1 MFNRKVKI
9 FKKEEDKEKEKI
21 EKFICQS
28 ECDKIKE
35 ENERE
40 ELQRVIESRRED
52 KRRQEKVKKMLD
64 ELDEKERKRKEL
76 QEKIELQE
84 QEEWV
89 YVEGIKGMT
98 EDMKGYDDFQF
109 EVGKTYI
116 KDGLIEI
123 CKNGF
128 HLSLNL
134 KDAMCHYGL
143 CKGNRFF
150 KVRALVR
157 KEDLDKY
164 GTITEVDN
172 FLYGKQ
178 KIIKNKLV
186 SKEIEILE
194 ELSDEELF
202 EEYNKFESGKSRWIE
217 DIDDFKYCRKHGE
230 IKLAEN
236 KLNIKLILLGVNELL
251 VKILTRDFD
260 DIKSRE
266 IFVDYVEAL
275 SKENIS
281 RDMFI
286 YLIIE
291 EQKRILRVFGSK

>member
-1 MFNRKVKI
+1 MFNRDI
-9 FKKEEDKEKEKI
+9 FKKKEDKEKT

-28 ECDKIKE
+28 ECDKI
-35 ENERE
+35 R
-40 ELQRVIESRRED
+40 ESRRDER
-52 KRRQEKVKKMLD
+52 KREEKIQKMLE
-64 ELDEKERKRKEL
+64 ELDEKERERKEL
-76 QEKIELQE
+76 QRKIELQE

-98 EDMKGYDDFQF
+98 KDMKGYGDFQF

-116 KDGLIEI
+116 KDGLIET

-134 KDAMCHYGL
+134 EDVLYHYGL

-164 GTITEVDN
+164 GTVTEIDN
-172 FLYGKQ
+172 YFYGKQ

-194 ELSDEELF
+194 EFSDEELF
-202 EEYNKFESGKSRWIE
+202 EEYKEMENKKSKWIE
-217 DIDDFKYCRKHGE
+217 DIDDFIYCRKHGE
-230 IKLAEN
+230 NKLAEE
-236 KLNIKLILLGVNELL
+236 KLNVKLIALGINELL
-251 VKILTRDFD
+251 VNILTKDFI

-275 SKENIS
+275 NKEQLS

-291 EQKRILRVFGSK
+291 EQKRILKTYGCK

>member
-1 MFNRKVKI
+1 MFNRKI
-9 FKKEEDKEKEKI
+9 FKKKEDKEKTKE
-21 EKFICQS
+21 FICQS

-35 ENERE
+35 EKERE
-40 ELQRVIESRRED
+40 ELQEKIESRRED

-64 ELDEKERKRKEL
+64 ELDKKEKERKEL
-76 QEKIELQE
+76 QEKIELQR

-134 KDAMCHYGL
+134 EDVLHHYGL

-157 KEDLDKY
+157 KKDLDEY

-172 FLYGKQ
+172 FFYGKQ

-194 ELSDEELF
+194 EFSDEELF
-202 EEYNKFESGKSRWIE
+202 EEYKEMKSGKSKWIE

-230 IKLAEN
+230 NKLAEA
-236 KLNIKLILLGVNELL
+236 KLNVKLIVLGVNELL
-251 VKILTRDFD
+251 VNILTKDFD
-260 DIKSRE
+260 SIKSRE

-286 YLIIE
+286 YLITE
-291 EQKRILRVFGSK
+291 EQKRILRLYGSK

>member
-1 MFNRKVKI
+1 MFNRKI
-9 FKKEEDKEKEKI
+9 FKKKEDKEKAKG
-21 EKFICQS
+21 FICKRES
-28 ECDKIKE
+28 EKIKE
-35 ENERE
+35 EKERE
-40 ELQRVIESRRED
+40 EMEVLQD

-64 ELDEKERKRKEL
+64 ELDKKEKERKEL
-76 QEKIELQE
+76 QEKIELQR

-134 KDAMCHYGL
+134 EDVLHHYGI

-157 KEDLDKY
+157 KKDLDEY

-172 FLYGKQ
+172 FFYGKQ

-202 EEYNKFESGKSRWIE
+202 EEYKEMKSEKSRWIE

-230 IKLAEN
+230 NKLAED
-236 KLNIKLILLGVNELL
+236 KLNVKLIVLGVNELL

-260 DIKSRE
+260 SIKSRE

>member
-1 MFNRKVKI
+1 MFNRKI
-9 FKKEEDKEKEKI
+9 FKKEENKEKTEG
-21 EKFICQS
+21 FICQS
-28 ECDKIKE
+28 ECDKIRE
-35 ENERE
+35 ENERK
-40 ELQRVIESRRED
+40 ELEILQD
-52 KRRQEKVKKMLD
+52 KRREEKIKKMLD
-64 ELDEKERKRKEL
+64 ELDEKERKKREL
-76 QEKIELQE
+76 QKIIELQE

-98 EDMKGYDDFQF
+98 EDMKGYDNFQF

-134 KDAMCHYGL
+134 EDVLHHYGL

-172 FLYGKQ
+172 FFYGKQ

-202 EEYNKFESGKSRWIE
+202 EEYKEMENKKSKWIE

-230 IKLAEN
+230 NKLAEA
-236 KLNIKLILLGVNELL
+236 KLNVKLIVLGINELL
-251 VKILTRDFD
+251 VKILTKDFNSL
-260 DIKSRE
+260 KSRE

-286 YLIIE
+286 YLITE
-291 EQKRILRVFGSK
+291 EQKRILRLYGSK

>member
-1 MFNRKVKI
+1 MFNRNI
-9 FKKEEDKEKEKI
+9 FKKKEDKEKTKE
-21 EKFICQS
+21 FICQS

-35 ENERE
+35 ENERK
-40 ELQRVIESRRED
+40 ELQRLQD
-52 KRRQEKVKKMLD
+52 KRREEKIKKALD
-64 ELDEKERKRKEL
+64 ELDEKERKKREL
-76 QEKIELQE
+76 QKMIELQG

-98 EDMKGYDDFQF
+98 EDMKGYDNFQF

-134 KDAMCHYGL
+134 EDVLHHYGI

-157 KEDLDKY
+157 KKDLDEY

-172 FLYGKQ
+172 FFYGKQ

-202 EEYNKFESGKSRWIE
+202 EEYKEMKNKKSKWIE
-217 DIDDFKYCRKHGE
+217 DIDDFKYCRKYGE
-230 IKLAEN
+230 NKLAED
-236 KLNIKLILLGVNELL
+236 KLNVKLIVLGINELL
-251 VKILTRDFD
+251 VNILTKDFD
-260 DIKSRE
+260 SLKSRE

-286 YLIIE
+286 YLITE
-291 EQKRILRVFGSK
+291 EQKRILRLYGSK

>member
-1 MFNRKVKI
+1 MFNRNI
-9 FKKEEDKEKEKI
+9 FKKKEDKEKTKE
-21 EKFICQS
+21 FICQS

-35 ENERE
+35 ENERK
-40 ELQRVIESRRED
+40 ELQRLQD
-52 KRRQEKVKKMLD
+52 KRREEKIKKALD
-64 ELDEKERKRKEL
+64 ELDEKERKKREL
-76 QEKIELQE
+76 QKMIELQG

-98 EDMKGYDDFQF
+98 KDMKGYDNFQF

-134 KDAMCHYGL
+134 EDVLHHYGI

-157 KEDLDKY
+157 KKDLDEY

-172 FLYGKQ
+172 FFYGKQ

-202 EEYNKFESGKSRWIE
+202 EEYKKIESGKSRWIE

-230 IKLAEN
+230 NKLAEA
-236 KLNIKLILLGVNELL
+236 KLNVKLIVLGINELL
-251 VKILTRDFD
+251 VNILTKDFD
-260 DIKSRE
+260 SLKSRE

-286 YLIIE
+286 YLITE
-291 EQKRILRVFGSK
+291 EQKRILRLYGSK

>member
-1 MFNRKVKI
+1 MFNRKI
-9 FKKEEDKEKEKI
+9 FKKEENKEKTEG
-21 EKFICQS
+21 FICQS
-28 ECDKIKE
+28 ECDKIRE
-35 ENERE
+35 ENERK
-40 ELQRVIESRRED
+40 ELEILQD
-52 KRRQEKVKKMLD
+52 KRREEKIKKMLD
-64 ELDEKERKRKEL
+64 ELDEKERKKREL
-76 QEKIELQE
+76 QKIIELQE

-98 EDMKGYDDFQF
+98 EDMKGYDNFQF

-134 KDAMCHYGL
+134 EDVLHHYGL

-172 FLYGKQ
+172 FFYGKQ

-194 ELSDEELF
+194 EFSDEELF
-202 EEYNKFESGKSRWIE
+202 EEYKEMENKKSKWIE

-230 IKLAEN
+230 NKLAEA
-236 KLNIKLILLGVNELL
+236 KLNVKLIVLGINELL
-251 VKILTRDFD
+251 VKILTKDFNSL
-260 DIKSRE
+260 KSRE

-286 YLIIE
+286 YLITE
-291 EQKRILRVFGSK
+291 EQKRILRLYGSK

>member
-1 MFNRKVKI
+1 MFNRRVKI

-28 ECDKIKE
+28 ECDKRKE
-35 ENERE
+35 ENERKELEILQNKRRE
-40 ELQRVIESRRED
+40 EEIKKALNELDKKEREKEALQR
-52 KRRQEKVKKMLD
+52 
-64 ELDEKERKRKEL
+64 
-76 QEKIELQE
+76 KIELQN

-98 EDMKGYDDFQF
+98 EDMKGYDNFQF

-134 KDAMCHYGL
+134 EDVLNHYGI
-143 CKGNRFF
+143 CRGNRFF

-157 KEDLDKY
+157 KKDLDEY

-172 FLYGKQ
+172 FFYGKQ

-202 EEYNKFESGKSRWIE
+202 EEYKEMKSEKSRWIE

-230 IKLAEN
+230 NKLAET
-236 KLNIKLILLGVNELL
+236 KLNVKLIVLGINELL
-251 VKILTRDFD
+251 VNILTKDFD

-291 EQKRILRVFGSK
+291 EQKRILRLYGSK

>member
-9 FKKEEDKEKEKI
+9 FKKEEDKEKVE

-35 ENERE
+35 EKERE
-40 ELQRVIESRRED
+40 ELQRLQD
-52 KRRQEKVKKMLD
+52 KRRDEKVKKMLD

-76 QEKIELQE
+76 QRVIELQE

-98 EDMKGYDDFQF
+98 EDMKGYDNFQF

-134 KDAMCHYGL
+134 EDVLHHYGI

-157 KEDLDKY
+157 KKDLDEY

-172 FLYGKQ
+172 FFYGKQ

-202 EEYNKFESGKSRWIE
+202 EEYKKIESGKSRWIE

-230 IKLAEN
+230 NKLAED
-236 KLNIKLILLGVNELL
+236 KLNVKLIVLGVNELL
-251 VKILTRDFD
+251 VNILTKDFN

-286 YLIIE
+286 YLITE
-291 EQKRILRVFGSK
+291 EQKRILRLYGSK

>member
-1 MFNRKVKI
+1 MFNRKI
-9 FKKEEDKEKEKI
+9 FKKKEEKEKVE

-35 ENERE
+35 ENERK
-40 ELQRVIESRRED
+40 ELERLQAKRRE
-52 KRRQEKVKKMLD
+52 EKIKKALD

-76 QEKIELQE
+76 QRVIELQE

-98 EDMKGYDDFQF
+98 EDMKGYNNFQF

-134 KDAMCHYGL
+134 EDVLNHYGL
-143 CKGNRFF
+143 CRGNRFF

-157 KEDLDKY
+157 KEDLDNY
-164 GTITEVDN
+164 GTVTEVDN
-172 FLYGKQ
+172 FFYGKQ

-202 EEYNKFESGKSRWIE
+202 EEYKKMESGKSRWIE

-230 IKLAEN
+230 NKLAEA
-236 KLNIKLILLGVNELL
+236 KLNVKLMVLGVNELL
-251 VKILTRDFD
+251 VNILTKDFN

-286 YLIIE
+286 YLITE
-291 EQKRILRVFGSK
+291 EQKRILRLYGSK

>member
-9 FKKEEDKEKEKI
+9 FKKKEDKEKTKG
-21 EKFICQS
+21 FICQS
-28 ECDKIKE
+28 ECDKIRE
-35 ENERE
+35 ENERK
-40 ELQRVIESRRED
+40 ELEILQD
-52 KRRQEKVKKMLD
+52 KRREEKIKKMLD
-64 ELDEKERKRKEL
+64 ELDEKERKKREL
-76 QEKIELQE
+76 QRVIELQE

-98 EDMKGYDDFQF
+98 EDMKGYDNFQF

-134 KDAMCHYGL
+134 EDVLHHYGI

-157 KEDLDKY
+157 KKDLDEY
-164 GTITEVDN
+164 GTIIEVDN
-172 FLYGKQ
+172 FFYGKQ

-202 EEYNKFESGKSRWIE
+202 EEYKKMESGKSRWIE

-230 IKLAEN
+230 NKLAEA
-236 KLNIKLILLGVNELL
+236 KLNVKLIVLGINELL
-251 VKILTRDFD
+251 VNILTKDFD
-260 DIKSRE
+260 SVKSRE

-286 YLIIE
+286 YLITE
-291 EQKRILRVFGSK
+291 EQKRILRLYGSK

>member
-1 MFNRKVKI
+1 
-9 FKKEEDKEKEKI
+9 
-21 EKFICQS
+21 
-28 ECDKIKE
+28 
-35 ENERE
+35 
-40 ELQRVIESRRED
+40 
-52 KRRQEKVKKMLD
+52 
-64 ELDEKERKRKEL
+64 
-76 QEKIELQE
+76 
-84 QEEWV
+84 
-89 YVEGIKGMT
+89 MT
-98 EDMKGYDDFQF
+98 KDMKGYDNFQF

-116 KDGLIEI
+116 KDGLIET

-143 CKGNRFF
+143 CKENRVF

-164 GTITEVDN
+164 GTVIEVDN
-172 FLYGKQ
+172 YFYGKQ

-202 EEYNKFESGKSRWIE
+202 EEYKKMESGKSRWIE
-217 DIDDFKYCRKHGE
+217 DIDDLKYCRKYGE

-236 KLNIKLILLGVNELL
+236 KLNAKLVLLGINELL
-251 VKILTRDFD
+251 VNILTKDFI

-275 SKENIS
+275 NKEQLS
-281 RDMFI
+281 RDVFI

-291 EQKRILRVFGSK
+291 EQKRILKTYGCK

>member
-1 MFNRKVKI
+1 MFNRGI
-9 FKKEEDKEKEKI
+9 FKKKENKEKTKE
-21 EKFICQS
+21 FICQS
-28 ECDKIKE
+28 KCDKIKE
-35 ENERE
+35 ENERK
-40 ELQRVIESRRED
+40 ELERLQAKRRE
-52 KRRQEKVKKMLD
+52 EKIKKALD
-64 ELDEKERKRKEL
+64 ELDEKERKKREL
-76 QEKIELQE
+76 QRVIELQE

-98 EDMKGYDDFQF
+98 KDMKGYDNFQF

-134 KDAMCHYGL
+134 EDVLNHYGL
-143 CKGNRFF
+143 CRGNRFF

-157 KEDLDKY
+157 KKDLDEY

-172 FLYGKQ
+172 FFYGKQ

-202 EEYNKFESGKSRWIE
+202 EEYKKMESEKSRWIE
-217 DIDDFKYCRKHGE
+217 GIDDFKYCRKHGE
-230 IKLAEN
+230 NKLAEA
-236 KLNIKLILLGVNELL
+236 KLNVKLMVLGVNELL
-251 VKILTRDFD
+251 VKILTKDFD
-260 DIKSRE
+260 SVKSRE

-286 YLIIE
+286 YLITE
-291 EQKRILRVFGSK
+291 EQKRILRLYGSK

>member
-1 MFNRKVKI
+1 MFNRKI
-9 FKKEEDKEKEKI
+9 FKKEENKEKTEG
-21 EKFICQS
+21 FICQS
-28 ECDKIKE
+28 ECDKIRE
-35 ENERE
+35 ENERK
-40 ELQRVIESRRED
+40 ELEILQD
-52 KRRQEKVKKMLD
+52 KRREEKIKKMLD
-64 ELDEKERKRKEL
+64 ELDEKERKKREL
-76 QEKIELQE
+76 QKIIELQE

-98 EDMKGYDDFQF
+98 EDMKGYDNFQF

-134 KDAMCHYGL
+134 EDVLHHYGL

-172 FLYGKQ
+172 FFYGKQ

-202 EEYNKFESGKSRWIE
+202 EEYKEMKSGKSKWIE

-230 IKLAEN
+230 NKLAEA
-236 KLNIKLILLGVNELL
+236 KLNVKLIVLGINELL
-251 VKILTRDFD
+251 VNILTKDFD
-260 DIKSRE
+260 SLKSRE

-286 YLIIE
+286 YLITE
-291 EQKRILRVFGSK
+291 EQKRILRLYGSK

>member
-1 MFNRKVKI
+1 MFNRKIKI
-9 FKKEEDKEKEKI
+9 FKKEKNKEKTEG
-21 EKFICQS
+21 FICQS

-35 ENERE
+35 EKERE
-40 ELQRVIESRRED
+40 ELEVLQD

-64 ELDEKERKRKEL
+64 ELDKKEKERKEL
-76 QEKIELQE
+76 QEKIELQR

-134 KDAMCHYGL
+134 EDVLHHYGI

-157 KEDLDKY
+157 KKDLDEY

-172 FLYGKQ
+172 FFYGKQ

-202 EEYNKFESGKSRWIE
+202 EEYKKMESGKSKWIE

-230 IKLAEN
+230 NKLAED
-236 KLNIKLILLGVNELL
+236 KLNVKLIVLGVNELL

-260 DIKSRE
+260 SIKSRE

>member
-1 MFNRKVKI
+1 MFNRNI
-9 FKKEEDKEKEKI
+9 FKKKEDKEKEKG
-21 EKFICQS
+21 FVCQS

-35 ENERE
+35 ENERK
-40 ELQRVIESRRED
+40 ELQRLED
-52 KRRQEKVKKMLD
+52 KRRDEKVKKMLD
-64 ELDEKERKRKEL
+64 ELDRKERERKEL
-76 QEKIELQE
+76 QRVIELQE

-98 EDMKGYDDFQF
+98 EDMKGYDNFQF

-134 KDAMCHYGL
+134 EDVLHHYGI

-157 KEDLDKY
+157 KKDLDEY

-172 FLYGKQ
+172 FFYGKQ

-202 EEYNKFESGKSRWIE
+202 EEYKKMESGKSRWIE
-217 DIDDFKYCRKHGE
+217 DIDDFKYCRKYGE
-230 IKLAEN
+230 NKLAET
-236 KLNIKLILLGVNELL
+236 KLNVKLIVLGINELL
-251 VKILTRDFD
+251 VNILTKDFD
-260 DIKSRE
+260 SLKSRE

-291 EQKRILRVFGSK
+291 EQKRILRLYGSK

>member
-1 MFNRKVKI
+1 MFNRKI
-9 FKKEEDKEKEKI
+9 FKKKEEKEKVE

-35 ENERE
+35 ENERK
-40 ELQRVIESRRED
+40 ELQRLQAKRRE
-52 KRRQEKVKKMLD
+52 EKIKKALD

-76 QEKIELQE
+76 QRVIELQE

-98 EDMKGYDDFQF
+98 EDMKGYDNFQF

-134 KDAMCHYGL
+134 EDVLHHYGL

-172 FLYGKQ
+172 FFYGKQ

-202 EEYNKFESGKSRWIE
+202 EEYKKMESEKSRWIE

-230 IKLAEN
+230 NKLAED
-236 KLNIKLILLGVNELL
+236 KLNVKLMVLGVNELL

-260 DIKSRE
+260 SVKSRE

>member
-1 MFNRKVKI
+1 MFNRKIKI
-9 FKKEEDKEKEKI
+9 FKKEDKEKVEG
-21 EKFICQS
+21 FICQS

-35 ENERE
+35 ENERK
-40 ELQRVIESRRED
+40 ELEVLQD
-52 KRRQEKVKKMLD
+52 KRREEKIKKMLD
-64 ELDEKERKRKEL
+64 ELDEKERKKREL
-76 QEKIELQE
+76 QKIIELQE

-98 EDMKGYDDFQF
+98 EDMKGYDNFQF

-134 KDAMCHYGL
+134 EDVLHHYGI

-157 KEDLDKY
+157 KKDLDEY

-172 FLYGKQ
+172 FFYGKQ

-202 EEYNKFESGKSRWIE
+202 EEYKEMKSGKSKWIE

-230 IKLAEN
+230 NKLAEA
-236 KLNIKLILLGVNELL
+236 KLNVKLIVLGVNELL
-251 VKILTRDFD
+251 VNILTKDFD
-260 DIKSRE
+260 SVKSRE

-286 YLIIE
+286 YLITE
-291 EQKRILRVFGSK
+291 EQRKRY

>member
-1 MFNRKVKI
+1 MFNRKI
-9 FKKEEDKEKEKI
+9 FKKKEEKEKVE

-35 ENERE
+35 ENERK
-40 ELQRVIESRRED
+40 ELERLQAKRRE
-52 KRRQEKVKKMLD
+52 EKIKKALD

-76 QEKIELQE
+76 QRVIELQE

-98 EDMKGYDDFQF
+98 EDMKGYNNFQF

-134 KDAMCHYGL
+134 EDVLNHYGL
-143 CKGNRFF
+143 CRGNRFF

-157 KEDLDKY
+157 KEDLDNY
-164 GTITEVDN
+164 GTVTEVDN
-172 FLYGKQ
+172 FFYGKQ

-202 EEYNKFESGKSRWIE
+202 EEYKKMESGKSRWIE

-230 IKLAEN
+230 NKLAED
-236 KLNIKLILLGVNELL
+236 KLNVKLIVLGVNELL
-251 VKILTRDFD
+251 VNILTKDFD

-291 EQKRILRVFGSK
+291 EQKRILRLYGSK

>member
-9 FKKEEDKEKEKI
+9 FKKEEDKEKTKE
-21 EKFICQS
+21 FICQS

-35 ENERE
+35 ENERK
-40 ELQRVIESRRED
+40 ELQRLED
-52 KRRQEKVKKMLD
+52 KRRDEKVKKMLD
-64 ELDEKERKRKEL
+64 ELDRKERERKEL

-134 KDAMCHYGL
+134 EDVLHHYGI

-157 KEDLDKY
+157 KKDLDEY

-172 FLYGKQ
+172 FFYGKQ

-202 EEYNKFESGKSRWIE
+202 EEYKEMKDKKSKWIE

-230 IKLAEN
+230 NKLAEA
-236 KLNIKLILLGVNELL
+236 KLNVKLIVLGVNELL
-251 VKILTRDFD
+251 VNILTKDFD
-260 DIKSRE
+260 SIKSRE

-275 SKENIS
+275 SKEQLS

-291 EQKRILRVFGSK
+291 EQKRILRLYGCK

>member
-1 MFNRKVKI
+1 MFNRKI
-9 FKKEEDKEKEKI
+9 FKKKEDEKKVE

-35 ENERE
+35 ENERK
-40 ELQRVIESRRED
+40 ELEILQD
-52 KRRQEKVKKMLD
+52 KRREEKIKKMLD
-64 ELDEKERKRKEL
+64 ELDEKERKKREL
-76 QEKIELQE
+76 QRVIELQE

-98 EDMKGYDDFQF
+98 KDMKGYDNFQF

-134 KDAMCHYGL
+134 EDVLHHYGI

-157 KEDLDKY
+157 KKDLDEY

-172 FLYGKQ
+172 FFYGKQ

-194 ELSDEELF
+194 EFSDEELF
-202 EEYNKFESGKSRWIE
+202 EEYKEMKSGKSKWIE

-230 IKLAEN
+230 NKLAEA
-236 KLNIKLILLGVNELL
+236 KLNVKLIVLGINELL
-251 VKILTRDFD
+251 VNILTKDFD
-260 DIKSRE
+260 SVKSRE

-286 YLIIE
+286 YLITE
-291 EQKRILRVFGSK
+291 EQKRILRLYGSK

>member
-1 MFNRKVKI
+1 MFNRKI
-9 FKKEEDKEKEKI
+9 FKKEENKEKTEG
-21 EKFICQS
+21 FICQS
-28 ECDKIKE
+28 ECDKIRE
-35 ENERE
+35 ENERK
-40 ELQRVIESRRED
+40 ELEILQD
-52 KRRQEKVKKMLD
+52 KRREEKIKKMLD
-64 ELDEKERKRKEL
+64 ELDEKERKKREL
-76 QEKIELQE
+76 QKIIELQE

-98 EDMKGYDDFQF
+98 EDMKGYDNFQF

-134 KDAMCHYGL
+134 EDVLHHYGL

-172 FLYGKQ
+172 FFYGKQ

-202 EEYNKFESGKSRWIE
+202 EEYKKMESGKSRWIE

-230 IKLAEN
+230 NKLAEA
-236 KLNIKLILLGVNELL
+236 KLNVKLMVLGVNELL
-251 VKILTRDFD
+251 VNILTKDFN

-286 YLIIE
+286 YLITE
-291 EQKRILRVFGSK
+291 EQKRILRLYGSK

>member
-1 MFNRKVKI
+1 MFNRNI
-9 FKKEEDKEKEKI
+9 FKKEKNKEKTEG
-21 EKFICQS
+21 FICQS

-35 ENERE
+35 EKERE
-40 ELQRVIESRRED
+40 ELQKIIESRRED
-52 KRRQEKVKKMLD
+52 REREAKVKRMLN
-64 ELDEKERKRKEL
+64 ELDKKEREKEAL
-76 QEKIELQE
+76 QRKIELQN

-98 EDMKGYDDFQF
+98 KDMKGYDNFQF

-134 KDAMCHYGL
+134 EDVLHHYGI

-157 KEDLDKY
+157 KKDLDEY

-172 FLYGKQ
+172 FFYGKQ

-202 EEYNKFESGKSRWIE
+202 EEYKEMESGKSRWIE

-230 IKLAEN
+230 NKLAET
-236 KLNIKLILLGVNELL
+236 KLNVKLIVLGINELL
-251 VKILTRDFD
+251 VNILTKDFD
-260 DIKSRE
+260 SVKSRE

-286 YLIIE
+286 YLITE
-291 EQKRILRVFGSK
+291 EQKRILRLYGSK

>member
-1 MFNRKVKI
+1 MFNRKI
-9 FKKEEDKEKEKI
+9 FKKKEDKEKTKE
-21 EKFICQS
+21 FICQS
-28 ECDKIKE
+28 KCDKIKE
-35 ENERE
+35 ENERK
-40 ELQRVIESRRED
+40 ELQRLED
-52 KRRQEKVKKMLD
+52 KRRDEKVKKMLD
-64 ELDEKERKRKEL
+64 ELDRKERERKEL

-98 EDMKGYDDFQF
+98 EDMKGYDNFQF
-109 EVGKTYI
+109 ELGKTYI

-134 KDAMCHYGL
+134 EDVLHHYGI
-143 CKGNRFF
+143 CQGNRFF

-164 GTITEVDN
+164 GTIIEVDN
-172 FLYGKQ
+172 YFYGKQ

-194 ELSDEELF
+194 EFSDEELF
-202 EEYNKFESGKSRWIE
+202 EEYKEMKSGKSKWIE

-230 IKLAEN
+230 NKLAEA
-236 KLNIKLILLGVNELL
+236 KLNVKLIVLGINELL
-251 VKILTRDFD
+251 VNILTKDFD
-260 DIKSRE
+260 SVKSRE

>member
-1 MFNRKVKI
+1 MFNRKIKI
-9 FKKEEDKEKEKI
+9 FKKEDKEKVEG
-21 EKFICQS
+21 FICQS

-35 ENERE
+35 ENERK
-40 ELQRVIESRRED
+40 ELEVLQD
-52 KRRQEKVKKMLD
+52 KRREEKIKKMLD
-64 ELDEKERKRKEL
+64 ELDEKERKKREL
-76 QEKIELQE
+76 QKIIELQE

-98 EDMKGYDDFQF
+98 EDMKGYDGFQF

-134 KDAMCHYGL
+134 EDVLHHYGI

-157 KEDLDKY
+157 KKDLDEY

-172 FLYGKQ
+172 FFYGKQ

-202 EEYNKFESGKSRWIE
+202 EEYKEMKSGKSKWIE

-230 IKLAEN
+230 NKLAEA
-236 KLNIKLILLGVNELL
+236 KLNVKLIVLGVNELL
-251 VKILTRDFD
+251 VNILTKDFD
-260 DIKSRE
+260 SVKSRE

-286 YLIIE
+286 YLITE
-291 EQKRILRVFGSK
+291 EQKRILRLYGSK

>member
-1 MFNRKVKI
+1 MFNRKIKI
-9 FKKEEDKEKEKI
+9 FKKEDKEKT

-35 ENERE
+35 ENERK
-40 ELQRVIESRRED
+40 ELERIIESRRED
-52 KRRQEKVKKMLD
+52 KRREEKIKKALD
-64 ELDEKERKRKEL
+64 ELDRKEKERREL
-76 QEKIELQE
+76 QEKIDLQN

-98 EDMKGYDDFQF
+98 EDMKGYDNFQF

-134 KDAMCHYGL
+134 EDVLHHYGI

-157 KEDLDKY
+157 KKDLDEY

-172 FLYGKQ
+172 FFYGKQ

-202 EEYNKFESGKSRWIE
+202 EEYKEMKSGKSKWIE

-230 IKLAEN
+230 NKLAEA
-236 KLNIKLILLGVNELL
+236 KLNVKLIVLGINELL
-251 VKILTRDFD
+251 VNILTKDFE
-260 DIKSRE
+260 DIRSRE
-266 IFVDYVEAL
+266 MFVGYVEAL

-286 YLIIE
+286 YLITE
-291 EQKRILRVFGSK
+291 EQKRILRLYGSK

>member
-1 MFNRKVKI
+1 MFNRNI
-9 FKKEEDKEKEKI
+9 FKKKENKEKTKE
-21 EKFICQS
+21 FICQR

-35 ENERE
+35 ENERK
-40 ELQRVIESRRED
+40 ELERLQAKRRE
-52 KRRQEKVKKMLD
+52 EKIKKALD

-76 QEKIELQE
+76 QRVIELQE

-98 EDMKGYDDFQF
+98 EDMKGYDNFQF

-134 KDAMCHYGL
+134 EDVLHHYGI

-157 KEDLDKY
+157 KKDLDEY

-172 FLYGKQ
+172 FFYGKQ

-202 EEYNKFESGKSRWIE
+202 EEYKKMESGKSRWIE

-230 IKLAEN
+230 NKLAEA
-236 KLNIKLILLGVNELL
+236 KLNVKLMVLGINELL
-251 VKILTRDFD
+251 VNILTKDFD
-260 DIKSRE
+260 SVKSRE

-291 EQKRILRVFGSK
+291 EQKRILRLYGSK

>member
-1 MFNRKVKI
+1 MFNRKIKI
-9 FKKEEDKEKEKI
+9 FKKEENKEKTEG
-21 EKFICQS
+21 FICQS

-35 ENERE
+35 ENERK
-40 ELQRVIESRRED
+40 ELQRLED

-64 ELDEKERKRKEL
+64 ELDKKEKERREL

-98 EDMKGYDDFQF
+98 KDMKGYDNFQF

-134 KDAMCHYGL
+134 EDVLHHYGI

-157 KEDLDKY
+157 KKDLDEY

-172 FLYGKQ
+172 FFYGKQ

-194 ELSDEELF
+194 EFSDEELF
-202 EEYNKFESGKSRWIE
+202 EEYKEMKSGKSKWIE

-230 IKLAEN
+230 NKLAEA
-236 KLNIKLILLGVNELL
+236 KLNVKLIVLGINELL
-251 VKILTRDFD
+251 VNILTKDFD
-260 DIKSRE
+260 SIKSRE

-286 YLIIE
+286 YLITE
-291 EQKRILRVFGSK
+291 EQKRILRLYGSK

>member
-1 MFNRKVKI
+1 MFNRKI
-9 FKKEEDKEKEKI
+9 FKKEKNKEKTEG
-21 EKFICQS
+21 FICQS

-35 ENERE
+35 EKERE
-40 ELQRVIESRRED
+40 ELQKIIESRRED
-52 KRRQEKVKKMLD
+52 REREAKVKRMLN
-64 ELDEKERKRKEL
+64 ELDKKEREKEAL
-76 QEKIELQE
+76 QRKIELQN

-98 EDMKGYDDFQF
+98 KDMKGYDNFQF

-134 KDAMCHYGL
+134 EDVLHHYGI

-157 KEDLDKY
+157 KKDLDEY

-172 FLYGKQ
+172 FFYEKQ

-236 KLNIKLILLGVNELL
+236 KLNIKLISPEHVNLSLSLLKKNN
-251 VKILTRDFD
+251 K
-260 DIKSRE
+260 
-266 IFVDYVEAL
+266 
-275 SKENIS
+275 
-281 RDMFI
+281 
-286 YLIIE
+286 
-291 EQKRILRVFGSK
+291 

>member
-1 MFNRKVKI
+1 MFNRKI
-9 FKKEEDKEKEKI
+9 FKKKEEKEKTK
-21 EKFICQS
+21 EFICQS

-35 ENERE
+35 ENERK
-40 ELQRVIESRRED
+40 ELQRLQD
-52 KRRQEKVKKMLD
+52 KRREEKIKKALD
-64 ELDEKERKRKEL
+64 ELDEKERKKREL
-76 QEKIELQE
+76 QKMIELQG

-98 EDMKGYDDFQF
+98 EDMKGYDNFQF

-134 KDAMCHYGL
+134 EDVLNHYGI
-143 CKGNRFF
+143 CRGNRFF

-157 KEDLDKY
+157 KKDLDEY

-172 FLYGKQ
+172 FFYGKQ

-202 EEYNKFESGKSRWIE
+202 EEYKEMKSEKSRWIE

-230 IKLAEN
+230 NKLAET
-236 KLNIKLILLGVNELL
+236 KLNVKLIVLGINELL
-251 VKILTRDFD
+251 VNILTKDFD

-291 EQKRILRVFGSK
+291 EQKRILRLYGSK

>member
-1 MFNRKVKI
+1 MFNRNI
-9 FKKEEDKEKEKI
+9 FKKKEDKEKAKE
-21 EKFICQS
+21 FICQS

-35 ENERE
+35 ENERK
-40 ELQRVIESRRED
+40 ELEILQD
-52 KRRQEKVKKMLD
+52 KRREEKIKKMLD
-64 ELDEKERKRKEL
+64 ELDEKERKKREL
-76 QEKIELQE
+76 QEKIDLQN

-98 EDMKGYDDFQF
+98 KDMKGYDNFQF

-134 KDAMCHYGL
+134 EDVLHHYGI

-157 KEDLDKY
+157 KKDLDEY

-172 FLYGKQ
+172 FFYGKQ

-194 ELSDEELF
+194 EFSDEELF
-202 EEYNKFESGKSRWIE
+202 EEYKEMKDKKSKWIE
-217 DIDDFKYCRKHGE
+217 DIDDFIYCRKHGE
-230 IKLAEN
+230 NKLAEA
-236 KLNIKLILLGVNELL
+236 KLNVKLIVLGINELL
-251 VKILTRDFD
+251 VNILTKDFNSL
-260 DIKSRE
+260 KSRE

-286 YLIIE
+286 YLITE
-291 EQKRILRVFGSK
+291 EQKRILRLYGSK

>member
-35 ENERE
+35 ENERK
-40 ELQRVIESRRED
+40 ELQRLQD
-52 KRRQEKVKKMLD
+52 KRRDEKVKKMLD
-64 ELDEKERKRKEL
+64 ELDRKERERKEL

-98 EDMKGYDDFQF
+98 EDMKGYDNFQF

-134 KDAMCHYGL
+134 EDVLHHYGI

-157 KEDLDKY
+157 KKDLDEY

-172 FLYGKQ
+172 FFYGKQ

-202 EEYNKFESGKSRWIE
+202 EEYKEMENKKSKWIE

-230 IKLAEN
+230 NKLAEA
-236 KLNIKLILLGVNELL
+236 KLNVKLIVLGVNELL
-251 VKILTRDFD
+251 VNILTKDFN

-286 YLIIE
+286 YLITE
-291 EQKRILRVFGSK
+291 EQKRILRLYGSK

>member
-1 MFNRKVKI
+1 MFNRKI
-9 FKKEEDKEKEKI
+9 FKKKEDKEKVVVEEEK
-21 EKFICQS
+21 KSICQNKY
-28 ECDKIKE
+28 ERII
-35 ENERE
+35 EN
-40 ELQRVIESRRED
+40 RRED
-52 KRRQEKVKKMLD
+52 REREDRVKKMLD
-64 ELDEKERKRKEL
+64 ELDRKEKEKREL
-76 QEKIELQE
+76 QKMIELQG

-98 EDMKGYDDFQF
+98 EDMKGYDNFQF

-134 KDAMCHYGL
+134 EDVLNHYGL
-143 CKGNRFF
+143 CRGNRFF

-157 KEDLDKY
+157 KEDLDNY
-164 GTITEVDN
+164 GTVTEVDN
-172 FLYGKQ
+172 FFYGKQ

-202 EEYNKFESGKSRWIE
+202 EEYKKMESEKSRWIE

-230 IKLAEN
+230 NKLAED
-236 KLNIKLILLGVNELL
+236 KLNVKLIVLGVNELL

-260 DIKSRE
+260 SIKSRE

>member
-1 MFNRKVKI
+1 MFNRDI
-9 FKKEEDKEKEKI
+9 FKKKEDKKEVE

-28 ECDKIKE
+28 ECNKI
-35 ENERE
+35 R
-40 ELQRVIESRRED
+40 ESRRDE
-52 KRRQEKVKKMLD
+52 REKEEKIQKMLE
-64 ELDEKERKRKEL
+64 ELDEKERERKEL
-76 QEKIELQE
+76 QRKIELQE

-98 EDMKGYDDFQF
+98 KDMRGYGDFQF

-116 KDGLIEI
+116 KDGLIKE
-123 CKNGF
+123 CDNGF
-128 HLSLNL
+128 HFSLNL

-164 GTITEVDN
+164 GTITEIDN
-172 FLYGKQ
+172 YFYGKQ

-202 EEYNKFESGKSRWIE
+202 EEYKKMESGKSRWIE

-236 KLNIKLILLGVNELL
+236 KLNIKLILLGINELL
-251 VKILTRDFD
+251 VNILTKDFI

-275 SKENIS
+275 NKEQLS
-281 RDMFI
+281 RDVFI

-291 EQKRILRVFGSK
+291 EQKRILRTYGCK

>member
-1 MFNRKVKI
+1 MFNRKI
-9 FKKEEDKEKEKI
+9 FKKKEEKEKVE

-35 ENERE
+35 ENERK
-40 ELQRVIESRRED
+40 ELERLQAKRRE
-52 KRRQEKVKKMLD
+52 EKIKKALD

-76 QEKIELQE
+76 QRVIELQN

-98 EDMKGYDDFQF
+98 EDMKGYDSFQF

-134 KDAMCHYGL
+134 EDVLHHYGI

-157 KEDLDKY
+157 KKDLDEY

-172 FLYGKQ
+172 FFYGKQ

-202 EEYNKFESGKSRWIE
+202 EEYKKMESGKSRWIE

-230 IKLAEN
+230 NKLAET
-236 KLNIKLILLGVNELL
+236 KLNVKLIVLGINELL
-251 VKILTRDFD
+251 VNILTKDFD
-260 DIKSRE
+260 SVKSRE

-286 YLIIE
+286 YLITE
-291 EQKRILRVFGSK
+291 EQKRILRLYGSK

>member
-1 MFNRKVKI
+1 MFNRKIKI
-9 FKKEEDKEKEKI
+9 FKKEENKEKTEG
-21 EKFICQS
+21 FICQS
-28 ECDKIKE
+28 ECDKIRE
-35 ENERE
+35 ENERK
-40 ELQRVIESRRED
+40 ELEILQD
-52 KRRQEKVKKMLD
+52 KRREEKIKKMLD
-64 ELDEKERKRKEL
+64 ELDEKERKKREL
-76 QEKIELQE
+76 QRVIELQE

-98 EDMKGYDDFQF
+98 KDMKGYDNFQF

-134 KDAMCHYGL
+134 EDVLHHYGI

-157 KEDLDKY
+157 KKDLDEY

-172 FLYGKQ
+172 FFYGKQ

-202 EEYNKFESGKSRWIE
+202 EEYKEMENKKSKWIE

-230 IKLAEN
+230 NKLAEA
-236 KLNIKLILLGVNELL
+236 KLNVKLIVLGINELL
-251 VKILTRDFD
+251 VNILTKDFD
-260 DIKSRE
+260 SIKSRE

-286 YLIIE
+286 YLITE
-291 EQKRILRVFGSK
+291 EQKRILRLYGSK

>member
-9 FKKEEDKEKEKI
+9 FKKREDKEKTKG
-21 EKFICQS
+21 FICQS
-28 ECDKIKE
+28 ECDKIRE
-35 ENERE
+35 ENERK
-40 ELQRVIESRRED
+40 ELEILQD
-52 KRRQEKVKKMLD
+52 KRREEKIKKMLD
-64 ELDEKERKRKEL
+64 ELDEKEKERREL
-76 QEKIELQE
+76 QEKIDLQN

-98 EDMKGYDDFQF
+98 EDMKGYDNFQF

-134 KDAMCHYGL
+134 EDVLHHYGI

-157 KEDLDKY
+157 KKDLDEY

-172 FLYGKQ
+172 FFYGKQ

-194 ELSDEELF
+194 EFSDEELF
-202 EEYNKFESGKSRWIE
+202 EEYKEMKSGKSKWIE

-230 IKLAEN
+230 NKLAEA
-236 KLNIKLILLGVNELL
+236 KLNVKLIVLGVNELL
-251 VKILTRDFD
+251 VNILTKDFN

-286 YLIIE
+286 YLITE
-291 EQKRILRVFGSK
+291 EQKRILRLYGSK